1 MKITRAIVILFI
13 GGTLAFAADGPTAK
27 LRTLDGKMVEGEL
40 VKLTDKDVVVRA
52 KDSEVTTPLMEVLDI
67 DLQAGALPPAGTKY
81 VDVELV
87 DGSQFHCSSFALK
100 NKEVALKLM
109 SGQDVKLPLSAVAH
123 MLNDAH
129 DANTR
134 TEWQKLIAKQGNRD
148 LLAIKKGDVVNGLEG
163 TLGEGDDK
171 GETIGFEL
179 NDRKVPVRLERVHGM
194 SFFRKLEPGADP
206 LCKVTDTSRN
216 VLVAA
221 AVEQTAA
228 GFTVTT
234 KSGVK
239 VEYTAALLAKLDFSK
254 GKLTYLSDLEPAR
267 KVEKSALDGINHYRR
282 DKNVD
287 GGPLRLGGQTY
298 SKGLA
303 LQAYT
308 ELVYDIGGEYKEFK
322 AVLGI
327 DDQVGGDSN
336 VKVVIEGDNRELFKG
351 ELNRKDKKA
360 IPLVVDVKNVKLLRI
375 VVTSANVLDLGD
387 HVDLA
392 DAKVSK

>member
-1 MKITRAIVILFI
+1 MKIIR
-13 GGTLAFAADGPTAK
+13 TLSVLLVAATVSLAADAPNAK
-27 LRTLDGKMVEGEL
+27 LRTLSGKMVEGEL

-52 KDSEVTTPLMEVLDI
+52 KDGEVTTPLMEVLDI

-87 DGSQFHCSSFALK
+87 DGSQFHCTQFSLK
-100 NKEVALKLM
+100 NKEVVLRLI
-109 SGQDVKLPLSAVAH
+109 SGQEVKLPLSAVAYI
-123 MLNDAH
+123 LTDAH
-129 DANTR
+129 DAAVR
-134 TEWQKLIAKQGNRD
+134 AEWQKLLAKQGNHD

-163 TLGEGDDK
+163 TIGEGDDK
-171 GETIGFEL
+171 GETVGFEL
-179 NDRKVPVRLERVHGM
+179 GDKKARVRLDRVHGM

-206 LCKVTDTSRN
+206 ICKVFDTSRN
-216 VLVAA
+216 LLVAA
-221 AVEQTAA
+221 AVEQTAT
-228 GFTVTT
+228 GFTITT

-239 VEYTAALLAKLDFSK
+239 IDYTAALLAKLDFSK
-254 GKLTYLSDLEPAR
+254 GKLTYLSDLEPTR

-287 GGPLRLGGQTY
+287 GGPLRVGGQTY
-298 SKGLA
+298 GKGLA

-322 AVLGI
+322 VVLGI

-336 VKVVIEGDNRELFKG
+336 VKVLIEGDNRELFKG
-351 ELNRKDKKA
+351 ELIRKDKKT

-375 VVTSANVLDLGD
+375 VVSSANLLDLGD